1 MDAKE
6 LRAFSPDELKGRV
19 KQWKED
25 LFRSKFKTQS
35 SEARDTSVI
44 RKLKRDIARGLTI
57 MNEKGGAPAPVK
69 KSAPAQDKKEVKK

>member
-1 MDAKE
+1 MEAKE
-6 LRAFSPDELKGRV
+6 LRAFSVDELKGRV

-57 MNEKGGAPAPVK
+57 LNEKSGTSVAA
-69 KSAPAQDKKEVKK
+69 APAQDKKEVKK